1 MKIVVDTNII
11 FSTLLNSNSTL
22 GDILFNSVKYFKFYS
37 CGYMRYE
44 IQKHWEKLKKI
55 SKLSDEQLQV
65 SYTQVLTKLKFV
77 NEEIIPVETWLAS
90 EKITKEIDIDD
101 TDFVAMTK
109 FLKATLWTGDKVL
122 YNSLKKKALKKYSK
136 QQNYSHFVKP
146 KARSKTACK
155 CALFQCGA
163 LSFE

>member
-11 FSTLLNSNSTL
+11 FSTLLNSNSTI
-22 GDILFNSVKYFKFYS
+22 GDLLFNSDKHFEFYS
-37 CGYMRYE
+37 CSYMRYE
-44 IQKHWEKLKKI
+44 IQKHWERLKKI

-65 SYTQVLTKLKFV
+65 SYTQVLSKLKFV

-90 EKITKEIDIDD
+90 EEITKGIDIDD

-122 YNSLKKKALKKYSK
+122 YNGLKKIGFKKILNTTELIALRTTKSEK
-136 QQNYSHFVKP
+136 
-146 KARSKTACK
+146 
-155 CALFQCGA
+155 
-163 LSFE
+163 

>member
-11 FSTLLNSNSTL
+11 FSTLLNSNSTI
-22 GDILFNSVKYFKFYS
+22 GDLLFNSDKHFEFYS
-37 CGYMRYE
+37 CSYMRYE
-44 IQKHWEKLKKI
+44 IQKHWERLKKI

-65 SYTQVLTKLKFV
+65 SYTQVLSKLKFV

-90 EKITKEIDIDD
+90 EEITKGIDIDD

-122 YNSLKKKALKKYSK
+122 YNGLKKIGFKKILNTTELTALRTTKSEK
-136 QQNYSHFVKP
+136 
-146 KARSKTACK
+146 
-155 CALFQCGA
+155 
-163 LSFE
+163 